1 MQLCFLE
8 LFQLECLSLLSFSIV
23 FCDFEIAQRL
33 GCLCSPDPNVI
44 SGTPVR
50 PADRNACNNRY
61 SLQRPAHRT
70 SLSASSWLESL
81 KVDAIHHPL
90 SFLSLLKEP
99 LLKEPLLK
107 EPENQPES
115 LEKQTAAH
123 DEEEHVCQTI
133 SLAIVSLISH
143 HDTPN
148 ACACPPIPIP
158 TEDRQDR

>member
-123 DEEEHVCQTI
+123 DEEEHVCHII
-133 SLAIVSLISH
+133 SSAIILCNIL
-143 HDTPN
+143 N
-148 ACACPPIPIP
+148 NCASPPLQFSPKTDR
-158 TEDRQDR
+158 TE